1 MKTEDQAW
9 RDLQARA
16 AQQLRTGFADRVLRA
31 AHGPKESVWLQLRS
45 VGAAQL
51 SAGFAARVL
60 RAARAAADAPSFLGQ
75 LALSAATAA
84 FCLGAVVL
92 VHDHNAQKAD
102 ERNLADWEQIVLV
115 AQDLDAVL

>member
-9 RDLQARA
+9 RDLRAHAAR
-16 AQQLRTGFADRVLRA
+16 QLPAGFAARVLRA
-31 AHGPKESVWLQLRS
+31 AHGPRASAWNHLRTH
-45 VGAAQL
+45 GAAQL

-84 FCLGAVVL
+84 LCLGAVVL

-115 AQDLDAVL
+115 AQDLDSVI